1 MICIVFGVLFLVLI
15 ALFFLMNYFSKKF
28 DVQPKLKK
36 YLVHVLVVIFL
47 FALITPLILYFFGLF
62 KDNRAL
68 HNSDVL
74 SYYGSIIG
82 GGITV
87 LGIYWTFNY
96 ESEKL
101 KEERRKDS
109 LPILQ
114 FTFLPDNYIVGD
126 KKQKSHIKEYK
137 ENDIVLDTTEEGEKY
152 DENFIHEYGSLN
164 IVNVG
169 LEAAIISD
177 VKLIRSK
184 PKNVVVNNSS
194 EKKFKSFILRKD
206 KHKVL
211 SMTIRSRD
219 LNKDDTLHL
228 IFMDLYSNEYSY
240 KIPFNN
246 SNARYKKTRIICT
259 DSEIM
264 PTLVSTK

>member
-1 MICIVFGVLFLVLI
+1 MIGLIVCSLPIVLIGLFLL
-15 ALFFLMNYFSKKF
+15 K
-28 DVQPKLKK
+28 KLKK
-36 YLVHVLVVIFL
+36 YLVLVLVVIFL
-47 FALITPLILYFFGLF
+47 FALITPLILYSFGLF
-62 KDNRAL
+62 KDNGAL

-87 LGIYWTFNY
+87 LGIYLTFNF

-101 KEERRKDS
+101 KEERRKDY
-109 LPILQ
+109 LPILH
-114 FTFLPDNYIVGD
+114 FLFLPTNYTPEDI
-126 KKQKSHIKEYK
+126 KQKSHIKKYK
-137 ENDIVLDTTEEGEKY
+137 ENDIVIDTTEEGEKY
-152 DENFIHEYGSLN
+152 EENFIHEYGDLQ
-164 IVNVG
+164 IVNAG
-169 LEAAIISD
+169 LGAAIISD

-194 EKKFKSFILRKD
+194 EKKFKSFILPKNNVRN
-206 KHKVL
+206 L
-211 SMTIRSRD
+211 SMTIRSGD
-219 LNKDDTLHL
+219 LNKDDTLLL

-246 SNARYKKTRIICT
+246 INARYKKTRLVST

-264 PTLVSTK
+264 PTLVHTK